1 MSSKP
6 LLQLTSPDLAEY
18 SSDAIVN
25 DLDITNDLKIN
36 SALPTANQVLGTSA
50 GNVLGWQIPFPVI
63 AQYWMTQYQN
73 INAANGRIITLE
85 PGTIF
90 NRGCEGVYTQVD
102 SISNHILFLQ
112 DCTVR
117 VQAVFNCWVD
127 TTAPS
132 IPKLQ
137 IYALKNGS
145 WTYSVYL
152 FYSSASMDF
161 IQSFVAGDTLSLQNV
176 RSGGITTDT
185 QVGDQDYITITVLA

>member
-6 LLQLTSPDLAEY
+6 ILQLTNPDTAEY
-18 SSDAIVN
+18 SSDAVVN

-36 SALPTANQVLGTSA
+36 NVLPLANQVLGTSTS
-50 GNVLGWQIPFPVI
+50 NVLSWQIPFPVI
-63 AQYWMTQYQN
+63 AQYQMTQYQN

-102 SISNHILFLQ
+102 SVNDHILFLQ
-112 DCTVR
+112 NCTVR
-117 VQAVFNCWVD
+117 VQVVFNCHID
-127 TTAPS
+127 TAFP
-132 IPKLQ
+132 IPQLQ

-152 FYSSASMDF
+152 LYTTACMDF
-161 IQSFVAGDTLSLQNV
+161 IQSFAAGDTLALQNV
-176 RSGGITTDT
+176 RSSSTSSCEI
-185 QVGDQDYITITVLA
+185 GDQDYMTITVLA